1 MDGINNNYTR
11 AFTITIVNEII
22 LNQSQLD
29 TLTEHALKSGQNES
43 CAMLLGIHEEGNWN
57 VKEIFLT
64 QNADGNPR
72 VEFTI
77 SPEELLSGY
86 KHAEEKHL
94 KLVGIFHSHP
104 ESLAAPSN
112 TDKKF
117 MMLNGEVPWII
128 FSGLTTDFKAF
139 ILKDE
144 VEEIKIR
151 VMERHFFQ

>member
-43 CAMLLGIHEEGNWN
+43 CAMLLRIHEEGNWN

-77 SPEELLSGY
+77 SPDKEFEVDQKAKESNM
-86 KHAEEKHL
+86 EI
-94 KLVGIFHSHP
+94 VCIFHSHP
-104 ESLAAPSN
+104 ESEAQPSE

-117 MMLNGEVPWII
+117 MRVNPFPWII
-128 FSGLTTDFKAF
+128 YSGTTKEMNCF
-139 ILKDE
+139 ILEDE
-144 VEEIKIR
+144 NVKQISIIE
-151 VMERHFFQ
+151 